1 MKLCG
6 LDFETANSCNGSIC
20 AVGAALFEDGIV
32 FERMEHLIKPHKS
45 MDYMSKFCRDT
56 HGIFYEDLRKV
67 RKFRKISFPDLNIY
81 PTYDKLYFEQ
91 H

>member
-32 FERMEHLIKPHKS
+32 LERMEHLIKPHKS
-45 MDYMSKFCRDT
+45 MDYISSNSSAGMSLWNTISLAFLDFSSPADN
-56 HGIFYEDLRKV
+56 GIK
-67 RKFRKISFPDLNIY
+67 N
-81 PTYDKLYFEQ
+81 
-91 H
+91 